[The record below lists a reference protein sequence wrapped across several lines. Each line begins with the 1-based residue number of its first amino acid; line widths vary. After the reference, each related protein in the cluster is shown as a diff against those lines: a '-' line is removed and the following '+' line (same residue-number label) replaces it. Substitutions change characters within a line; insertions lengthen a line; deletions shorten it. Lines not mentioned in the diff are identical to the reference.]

1 MPVKFKL
8 GFTIDAETLF
18 GVISKFLPVE
28 DLVVEELAPPTPEPK
43 PLAISKPQRAP
54 QVRRKKGSGHA
65 LNVHAGANTVIMAM
79 LSDGEQH
86 AVSECLPAIRAAGFS
101 TNGIHTRFQ
110 RLQRHGIVE
119 GYKGLWWLSPKGKA
133 LWEQPPAARENA
145 A

>member
-54 QVRRKKGSGHA
+54 QVRK
-65 LNVHAGANTVIMAM
+65 
-79 LSDGEQH
+79 
-86 AVSECLPAIRAAGFS
+86 
-101 TNGIHTRFQ
+101 
-110 RLQRHGIVE
+110 
-119 GYKGLWWLSPKGKA
+119 WL
-133 LWEQPPAARENA
+133 RT
-145 A
+145 